1 MRDLVL
7 VFADLFN
14 VEWLDEGPVRGLG
27 CWRFEPARPIG
38 GGWRGML
45 ARGIGRPELEW
56 VEPASLVSAAQPLGP
71 ASEPWLATPMHWQ
84 AGLTTVHVAGDARL
98 RLSSAEA
105 LQWCDAFAADFGAQG
120 LILQPAGTAG
130 FLLSGLEASGAQTLE
145 PTQLCR
151 LPLAEAQPRGPGSSR
166 LRGLMSEIELW
177 LHEAEP
183 NRARRARGERA
194 VSSLWLWGGGA
205 PPGEPPQP
213 SAAVS
218 RWPALF
224 GEEATLRALARLSC
238 CEVLPMAA
246 IDTLLAADAESGCAV
261 IEADGGAVADLT
273 RDYVSIALEALTQHR
288 LDRLTLV
295 AQDRA
300 VRAQRTDRWRTWR
313 PRRRWTE
320 ALGLEAA

>member
-1 MRDLVL
+1 ML
-7 VFADLFN
+7 VFADLFTI
-14 VEWLDEGPVRGLG
+14 ELLDAQPVRALG
-27 CWRFEPARPIG
+27 CWRFEPAQPIG

-71 ASEPWLATPMHWQ
+71 ASAPWLATPMHWQ

-105 LQWCDAFAADFGAQG
+105 LQWCAAFAADFGTRG
-120 LILQPAGTAG
+120 FGLQPAGTAG

-145 PTQLCR
+145 PMQLCR
-151 LPLAEAQPRGPGSSR
+151 LPLAEAQPRGPGSPR

-177 LHEAEP
+177 LHEAAP
-183 NRARRARGERA
+183 NRARRARGERP

-205 PPGEPPQP
+205 PPRAPLQP

-224 GEEATLRALARLSC
+224 GEEATLHALARLSC
-238 CEVLPMAA
+238 CEVLPLTG
-246 IDTLLAADAESGCAV
+246 IDTLLAAKAESGCAV
-261 IEADGGAVADLT
+261 IEADGSGVAGLT
-273 RDYVSIALEALTQHR
+273 RDYVSIALEALVQHR

-300 VRAQRTDRWRTWR
+300 VRARRADRWCRWR
-313 PRRRWTE
+313 ERRRWTE

>member
-1 MRDLVL
+1 ML
-7 VFADLFN
+7 VFADLFTI
-14 VEWLDEGPVRGLG
+14 ELLDAEPVRALG
-27 CWRFEPARPIG
+27 CWRFEPAQPIG

-71 ASEPWLATPMHWQ
+71 ASAPWLATPMHWQ

-105 LQWCDAFAADFGAQG
+105 LQWCAAFAADFGTRG
-120 LILQPAGTAG
+120 FGLQPAGTAG

-145 PTQLCR
+145 PMQLCR
-151 LPLAEAQPRGPGSSR
+151 LPLAEAQPRGPGSPR
-166 LRGLMSEIELW
+166 LRGFMSEIELW
-177 LHEAEP
+177 LHEAAP
-183 NRARRARGERA
+183 NRARRARGERP

-205 PPGEPPQP
+205 PPRAPLQP

-224 GEEATLRALARLSC
+224 GEEATLHALARLSC
-238 CEVLPMAA
+238 CEVLPLTG
-246 IDTLLAADAESGCAV
+246 IDTLLAAKAESGCAV
-261 IEADGGAVADLT
+261 IEADGSGVAGLT
-273 RDYVSIALEALTQHR
+273 RDYVSIALEALAQHR

-300 VRAQRTDRWRTWR
+300 VRARRADRWCCWR
-313 PRRRWTE
+313 ERRRWTE